1 MHIFIIIP
9 EPLRGSGRMTLNIS
23 VCISNESSIILQNST
38 VIKYWHIIIIIHSD
52 PIHIGSMVKIM
63 SFMLIFFSVPESSSR
78 LDITFSSCITCK

>member
-38 VIKYWHIIIIIHSD
+38 VIKY
-52 PIHIGSMVKIM
+52 
-63 SFMLIFFSVPESSSR
+63 
-78 LDITFSSCITCK
+78 